1 MPKFLKIALMISLLA
16 SCSKFDKRDD
26 LSIVDANGE
35 KIAYKVELA
44 QTDEEMRTGLMNRT
58 KLDEKSGMLFA
69 LGHVN
74 VPTAMWMKDTKIPL
88 DMIFI
93 DRDGTIF
100 WIYENAEPESTKLIV
115 SPYPAFSVLEVN
127 AGDIKKY
134 DIKIGDTVK
143 HKWFENA
150 EKSTAAEPE
159 NKDGAASETAA
170 ETSVEEPSVDDTKMI
185 ATLPLNKDDA
195 GVKPV
200 VAGTIIGEPVATKII
215 RAGEDGVEI
224 VEEKADETDKGTS
237 EIKEEP
243 KAETPAAADDTAE
256 KNEAAPKPVILD

>member
-88 DMIFI
+88 DMIFL
-93 DRDGTIF
+93 DKDGTIF

-134 DIKIGDTVK
+134 DIKIGDTIK

-159 NKDGAASETAA
+159 NKDGAAPEAVA
-170 ETSVEEPSVDDTKMI
+170 ETSVEETSTDNDNMI
-185 ATLPLNKDDA
+185 ATLPLDKDDA

-200 VAGTIIGEPVATKII
+200 AADKTIGESVDAKII
-215 RAGEDGVEI
+215 KAGEDGGEI
-224 VEEKADETDKGTS
+224 VEEKADEKDEGTS

-243 KAETPAAADDTAE
+243 AAETPAVADDTAE
-256 KNEAAPKPVILD
+256 KSEAAPKPVILD